1 MPTLRHPRALDDVP
15 GHPPRTVPSAAVG
28 ERVTVDD
35 AGEFEIA
42 EASDAR
48 DLADAYGVE
57 LERLVVDDDPDDLAE
72 QIEAGVCPWCD
83 EYEGDHVG
91 QHASS
96 APPDAWDAYNGGDE

>member
-35 AGEFEIA
+35 AGEFEVA

-48 DLADAYGVE
+48 DLADAYGVD
-57 LERLVVDDDPDDLAE
+57 LDRLVVDDGPETCDTVKSDGE
-72 QIEAGVCPWCD
+72 VCGRELPCP
-83 EYEGDHVG
+83 YH
-91 QHASS
+91 S
-96 APPDAWDAYNGGDE
+96 PDA